1 MVRDVACTH
10 IIDRVVCNP
19 PPLPCARARRAFS
32 HGQLFVIELMAAA
45 AARRRVGAKMTHST
59 SRVEHAQERELT
71 ALLSTRRKLQ
81 TDLTARRA
89 ELRQQ
94 QENHSLWQAHRANQ
108 KALAR
113 QAKTRTAP
121 QPTADTSDPTHL
133 PPLQVPEGGRA
144 GP

>member
-1 MVRDVACTH
+1 MRVPTVAF
-10 IIDRVVCNP
+10 I
-19 PPLPCARARRAFS
+19 S

-45 AARRRVGAKMTHST
+45 AARRRVGAKATQAT
-59 SRVEHAQERELT
+59 SRVERAEERELT

-81 TDLTARRA
+81 TDLSARRA